1 MKRSRAV
8 YEQRFH
14 VRYTEIAIGY
24 PEGSV
29 SIACSNL
36 SKSCMQ
42 KLMNELVY
50 DGYSSTGSVQEN
62 TIYLYEPDPMMCL
75 PDSLKEMIQAKM
87 ESMNYEVTF
96 LF

>member
-14 VRYTEIAIGY
+14 VRHTEIAIGY

-36 SKSCMQ
+36 SKSCMK

-50 DGYSSTGSVQEN
+50 DGYSAQEACRKIRF
-62 TIYLYEPDPMMCL
+62 TCMSQTL
-75 PDSLKEMIQAKM
+75 
-87 ESMNYEVTF
+87 
-96 LF
+96 

>member
-1 MKRSRAV
+1 MKRNKSV

-14 VRYTEIAIGY
+14 VRHTEIAISY

-50 DGYSSTGSVQEN
+50 DGYSVSGSIQEDTIFLFST
-62 TIYLYEPDPMMCL
+62 DPLLCL
-75 PDSLKEMIQAKM
+75 PDNLKELIQAKM
-87 ESMNYEVTF
+87 ESMNYEVKF
-96 LF
+96 LV